1 MTIPP
6 STGRRKT
13 RFLRDEAP
21 PDDLVVVVRAA
32 GLDLEGTLAD
42 MVRDARYSGDTYSI
56 ERTVGQR
63 EILFGVSVFAVGQAM
78 TVAEV
83 LEKFS
88 ASPHYLA
95 MTVGQLRTSGFEVIP
110 TGTTANHY
118 DVQLVSG
125 IAADAS
131 SRTIDDNELA
141 SKAVRVLELAG
152 TLRPNPAYTGER
164 PLSEE

>member
-42 MVRDARYSGDTYSI
+42 MVRDARYSGDTYRI

-78 TVAEV
+78 TVPEV

-95 MTVGQLRTSGFEVIP
+95 MTVGQLRT
-110 TGTTANHY
+110 
-118 DVQLVSG
+118 
-125 IAADAS
+125 
-131 SRTIDDNELA
+131 
-141 SKAVRVLELAG
+141 
-152 TLRPNPAYTGER
+152 
-164 PLSEE
+164 